1 MGSQQLSQGS
11 GGLRRRRSGRG
22 IGGRGDPNT
31 SIGHENTKP
40 VARTKPLFE
49 IVLGEDSTQ
58 PIPLGVEHKVQPL
71 GVVCFSIEFL
81 ASDER
86 SRLVMAHEVGIGDC
100 QPQG

>member
-1 MGSQQLSQGS
+1 MWGRIIVHDGK
-11 GGLRRRRSGRG
+11 LRF
-22 IGGRGDPNT
+22 
-31 SIGHENTKP
+31 

-86 SRLVMAHEVGIGDC
+86 SRPVMAHEVGVGDC